1 MCEFSFCTLSQW
13 LRVEF
18 PKVYMRFS
26 FIMGFSVKEFTKFF
40 QLKKGEEKT
49 NENSEETIVSYFRFS
64 FNVNYRCY
72 ANNCFPSSFWSVLT
86 YCSGHPFLYLCSAK
100 SSRKRSGNFRCRLG
114 LSTAIEHFRYL

>member
-49 NENSEETIVSYFRFS
+49 NENSEETIVSYYRFS

-72 ANNCFPSSFWSVLT
+72 ANNCSFCSVFAQ
-86 YCSGHPFLYLCSAK
+86 CSGIPHLCLCIAK
-100 SSRKRSGNFRCRLG
+100 SSWKRSEHILCRLG
-114 LSTAIEHFRYL
+114 LSSAIAQHRC